1 MMKLILICS
10 LMMCSLFS
18 RAEDVSSTTTQEIE
32 HLLVFLENSGCQF
45 NRNGSWH
52 SAAEA
57 AAHIRKKYNY
67 LARKKMLTDTES
79 FIKKA
84 ATESSIS
91 GKPYIVK
98 CEGQADINSAFWFE
112 KELAAHR
119 ETSNPKP

>member
-1 MMKLILICS
+1 MMRIIFVCCLMAFS
-10 LMMCSLFS
+10 LCA
-18 RAEDVSSTTTQEIE
+18 RAEGISNTTAQEIE
-32 HLLVFLENSGCQF
+32 HLLVFLEKSGCQF
-45 NRNGSWH
+45 NRNNSWH

-91 GKPYIVK
+91 GKAYIVR
-98 CEGQADINSAFWFE
+98 CGGQVDINSALWFSQ
-112 KELAAHR
+112 ELAVYR
-119 ETSNPKP
+119 KTQKPQS

>member
-1 MMKLILICS
+1 MKYIIICS
-10 LMMCSLFS
+10 LMICSLFC
-18 RAEDVSSTTTQEIE
+18 RAEDASSTAKAEIE
-32 HLLVFLENSGCQF
+32 HLLVFLERSGCQF

-67 LARKKMLTDTES
+67 LAGKKMLTDAES

-84 ATESSIS
+84 ASESSIS

-98 CEGQADINSAFWFE
+98 CEGQPDINSALWFGE
-112 KELAAHR
+112 ELAAYR
-119 ETSNPKP
+119 AASKPKS

>member
-1 MMKLILICS
+1 MMRYIFVLS
-10 LMMCSLFS
+10 LMLCSLFC
-18 RAEDVSSTTTQEIE
+18 RAEDISTAAKAEIE

-67 LARKKMLTDTES
+67 LSGRNMLTDAES

-84 ATESSIS
+84 ASESSIS
-91 GKPYIVK
+91 GKPYLVK
-98 CEGQADINSAFWFE
+98 CDGQPDVNSALWFE
-112 KELAAHR
+112 KELAAYR
-119 ETSNPKP
+119 AANQSNP